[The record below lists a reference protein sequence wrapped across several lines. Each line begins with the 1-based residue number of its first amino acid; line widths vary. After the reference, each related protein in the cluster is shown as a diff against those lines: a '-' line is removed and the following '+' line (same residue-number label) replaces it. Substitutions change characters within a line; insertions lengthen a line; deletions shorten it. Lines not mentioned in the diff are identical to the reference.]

1 MNIKEQLSHWSKDW
15 GVRLAAI
22 AGTITTII
30 ASNQDL
36 LIGLIAFLP
45 TGYARLLAAVGLGVA
60 VFGVP
65 TITRLLQDKLTGN
78 ADDDAT
84 KAE

>member
-1 MNIKEQLSHWSKDW
+1 MKIKEQLSRWSKDW
-15 GVRLAAI
+15 GIRLAAL
-22 AGTITTII
+22 AGTVTTVI

-65 TITRLLQDKLTGN
+65 TITRLLQDTLTGN
-78 ADDDAT
+78 TDDDANE
-84 KAE
+84 AE

>member
-1 MNIKEQLSHWSKDW
+1 MSIKEQLSRWSKDW

-22 AGTITTII
+22 AGTLTTII

-45 TGYARLLAAVGLGVA
+45 SGYARLLAAVGLGVA

-65 TITRLLQDKLTGN
+65 TVTRLLQDKLTGN

-84 KAE
+84 DAE

>member
-1 MNIKEQLSHWSKDW
+1 MSIKEQLSRWSKDW

-22 AGTITTII
+22 AGTLTTII

-45 TGYARLLAAVGLGVA
+45 SGYARLLAAVGLGVA

-84 KAE
+84 DAE